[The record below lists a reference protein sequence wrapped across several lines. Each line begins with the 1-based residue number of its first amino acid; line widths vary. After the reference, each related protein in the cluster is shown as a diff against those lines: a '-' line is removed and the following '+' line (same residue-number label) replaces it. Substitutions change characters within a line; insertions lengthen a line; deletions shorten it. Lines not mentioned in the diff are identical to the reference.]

1 MPENAPRVSV
11 VVPIYNVER
20 YLPGCLDAILGQT
33 LSDIEV
39 ICVNDG
45 STDGS
50 GETLASYAARDAR
63 IVALDGP
70 NGGYGH
76 AVNRG
81 LDAARGEYV
90 GIVEP
95 DDLVDKHMYEELL
108 HAATLPD
115 GSRADVVKGSYWNYY
130 DLEDGSAPYIEPS
143 NLMSK
148 MPSEPCVIDVHDNC
162 EVLFHHPSVWSAIY
176 RRDFLAEKGIRMI
189 EPKGAGWADNP
200 WFFETLCQ
208 AGAISW
214 VPGAYYYYRQTNPD
228 ASSYLKDYHLP
239 FDRLRDIRA
248 LLDRI
253 GERDP
258 KVLACFYNREF
269 SYIKSV
275 LEKFDFPESDPE
287 LFSLIRETLASM
299 DRDVLYGA
307 KRGIRRDQI
316 EYYEDVMGI
325 SAQAIRPHGP
335 SANPQ
340 VSVIVP
346 MMDVRPYVI
355 PCLSSL
361 CAQTLGDFEVI
372 AVDCGSRDRTVE
384 VAGYFAKRDLRFRVI
399 RSGGGSV
406 SDGFAEG
413 LSEARGEIVLCLDP
427 RTTLGRKFLSR
438 VARSFRDAP
447 DADLLVFAN
456 ELRYLPK
463 KVLGTTLQDKR
474 AVCVDAEGIRAR
486 LMIAAP
492 NSVTS
497 KAFRR
502 AFLSGLEGPFS
513 HDEGTRCTLTSTKA
527 LATCGRVALLPGA
540 EPKRQTYRSVRTPLA
555 LIKKA
560 SLLEQARRAKFDL
573 VAAYAERTGS
583 PEVQRGFHCYAVEA
597 ILRDL
602 DEIGDVEQERAYI
615 STLKRDCLDRY
626 GLLDLPASHFF
637 NSESYARLQ
646 RLSHLDYGR
655 YLVRETDASR
665 RRERVIAESTAYR
678 IGKKIAKI
686 GPSLLPRGLAT
697 KVRMRV

>member
-1 MPENAPRVSV
+1 MPESAPSVSV
-11 VVPIYNVER
+11 IVPVYNVER
-20 YLPGCLDAILGQT
+20 YLPECLDGILAQT
-33 LSDIEV
+33 LGGLEV

-50 GETLASYAARDAR
+50 GALLDGYAARDPR
-63 IVALDGP
+63 VVVLNGP

-81 LDAARGEYV
+81 LEVARGEYV

-95 DDLVDKHMYEELL
+95 DDLVDRHMFEELL
-108 HAATLPD
+108 LASRLPD
-115 GSRADVVKGSYWNYY
+115 GSLADIVKCSYWNYY
-130 DLEDGSAPYIEPS
+130 DLEDGSDPYIEPS
-143 NLMSK
+143 NLMNK
-148 MPSEPCVIDVHDNC
+148 MPAEPRMINVHKDV
-162 EVLFHHPSVWSAIY
+162 EVLFHHPSIWSAIY
-176 RRDFLAEKGIRMI
+176 RRSFLDDKHIRMI

-200 WFFETLCQ
+200 WFYETLCQ
-208 AGAISW
+208 ADVVSW
-214 VPGAYYYYRQTNPD
+214 VPGAYYYYRQTNPG

-253 GERDP
+253 GEHSP

-287 LFSLIRETLASM
+287 LFSLIRETLESM
-299 DRDVLYGA
+299 DRDILYSA

-325 SAQAIRPHGP
+325 SAQTIRPHGP
-335 SANPQ
+335 CARPQ
-340 VSVIVP
+340 VSVIVS

-361 CAQTLGDFEVI
+361 CSQTFGDFEVI

-384 VAGYFAKRDLRFRVI
+384 VAGYFARKDLRFRVI
-399 RSGGGSV
+399 KSNDTSISSGFSKGL
-406 SDGFAEG
+406 AEASG
-413 LSEARGEIVLCLDP
+413 DIVLCLDP
-427 RTTLGRKFLSR
+427 RTTMGKKFLSR
-438 VARSFRDAP
+438 VVRSMRDCP
-447 DADLLVFAN
+447 DADFLTFAN
-456 ELRYLPK
+456 EFKYLSK
-463 KVLGTTLQDKR
+463 RELGHDLLDKR
-474 AVCVDAEGIRAR
+474 ATCVDAEGIRAR

-502 AFLSGLEGPFS
+502 EFLQGLEEPFS
-513 HDEGTRCTLTSTKA
+513 PDEGTRCTLTSTKA
-527 LATCGRVALLPGA
+527 IATCTKVSLLAGM
-540 EPKRQTYRSVRTPLA
+540 EPKKQTYRSVRTPLA

-560 SLLEQARRAKFDL
+560 SQLEQARRAKFDL
-573 VAAYAERTGS
+573 VAAYADKTAS

-602 DEIGDVEQERAYI
+602 DEIGDIDQERAYI
-615 STLKRDCLDRY
+615 STLKKDCLDRY

-637 NSESYARLQ
+637 NTASFAQLQ

-655 YLVRETDASR
+655 YLARETDASR
-665 RRERVIAESTAYR
+665 KRERVIAESTAYR
-678 IGKKIAKI
+678 LGRKIAKI
-686 GPSLLPRGLAT
+686 GPSLLPRGIAT